1 MATLTNKTVAS
12 TYKDLLQVS
21 NSNSGVDATLRTVED
36 GEGTSAGVQL
46 STTDTSFNGNHILN
60 EQGRQNHVVSTMPSP
75 YYHFDGTN
83 DYISLADDDRLSF
96 SPKLSISIWFKC
108 KESTISGGEVLI
120 NKYNGTGSNREY
132 TLYFDTDEKLN
143 IGISPTGGDDAV
155 GRQSPVLSNLDKWN
169 HAVVVWDSDYS
180 TGTIKMYINGI
191 DQGTLAGSGTIPTVM
206 ANKTSILTIGSNAAG
221 ADNFT
226 GDIGQVQLWNIA
238 LSASQ
243 VKDLYSGKSVEYKY
257 QGSPN
262 TELITNGTMEAD
274 SNWADRGTVTGSR
287 STEQVKTGTY
297 SRKVYATATNTGGWG
312 IDSDTFTTVAG
323 KQYRLSFWV
332 YPDDDTHMRILL
344 HDGGG
349 SAIYNNDG
357 TGILDN
363 LTQDA
368 WNHIEYDF
376 VSVTGGSSAQVK
388 LLFSDGE
395 SGTIYFDDVS
405 VKQLGCTLE
414 LDGSGVANDKWLDK
428 SGNDLHGTVNG
439 SSIANAPTGDDGLVY
454 EEGVHEVALT
464 AASGSFEISSSHK
477 HLSYIR
483 IGNLVHVTAYLNATN
498 DLSASGN
505 LRISLPYTSA
515 TGLSGSADV
524 QWGFG
529 AISHGGSTVSGM
541 TSMAYIPENSSFFH
555 MAYVQDDGTYSYFT
569 EGNLD
574 TDFIIRVGF
583 SYRI

>member
-1 MATLTNKTVAS
+1 MATLTGKKVS
-12 TYKDLLQVS
+12 ESYKDLLQVS

-132 TLYFDTDEKLN
+132 TLYFGTDEKLN

-155 GRQSPVLSNLDKWN
+155 GRATPVLSNLDKWN

-180 TGTIKMYINGI
+180 TGTIKIYINGI
-191 DQGTLAGSGTIPTVM
+191 DQGTLTGSGTIPTVM
-206 ANKTSILTIGSNAAG
+206 ANKTSILTIGANASG

-297 SRKVYATATNTGGWG
+297 SRKVYATATNIGGWG

-388 LLFSDGE
+388 LMYKDGQN
-395 SGTIYFDDVS
+395 GTIYFDDVS

-414 LDGSGVANDKWLDK
+414 LDGSGVASDKWLDK
-428 SGNDLHGTVNG
+428 SGNDLHGTLGDG
-439 SSIANAPTGDDGLVY
+439 SDATKNPALANAPSGDDGLVY
-454 EEGVHEVALT
+454 EEGDFTPAIKFG
-464 AASGSFEISSSHK
+464 SGTTGITYHANTVGK
-477 HLSYIR
+477 YYR
-483 IGNLVHVTAYLNATN
+483 IGNTVFITANIKLT
-498 DLSASGN
+498 SKGSSSGN
-505 LRISLPYTSA
+505 ARVTGLPYSVNSGAELSGFVMPYWTFTSGSH
-515 TGLSGSADV
+515 TGLQGSGTEIALYDKAD
-524 QWGFG
+524 
-529 AISHGGSTVSGM
+529 AGSVD
-541 TSMAYIPENSSFFH
+541 YIT
-555 MAYVQDDGTYSYFT
+555 DGDFADTT
-569 EGNLD
+569 E
-574 TDFIIRVGF
+574 FGF
-583 SYRI
+583 SGTFNI